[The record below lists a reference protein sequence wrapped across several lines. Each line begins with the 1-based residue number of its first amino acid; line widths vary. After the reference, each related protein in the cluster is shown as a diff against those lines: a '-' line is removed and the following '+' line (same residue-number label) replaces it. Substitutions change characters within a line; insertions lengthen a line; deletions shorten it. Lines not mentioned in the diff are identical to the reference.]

1 MIYRQNRLGR
11 DRRPMACS
19 EARSNEWV
27 PSTRFH
33 LERRVLCTPG
43 HTSGTVC
50 DACECGAPGCCE
62 IPRGNG
68 GTCSRSC
75 WCPRAATRA
84 QTFTCAPTRTGAV
97 AHAMPT
103 SMITVL
109 SKVRGACSDSD
120 TGGACQIR
128 LGVARASSRT
138 GRVVVSGRPA
148 SKEACDAVGSGVGRP
163 GGAREAPCGRH
174 HRPQPAHRPE
184 AATTSRRGCCF
195 ERDAYFSWLLRT

>member
-1 MIYRQNRLGR
+1 
-11 DRRPMACS
+11 MACS

-27 PSTRFH
+27 PSTRSH

-120 TGGACQIR
+120 TGGAFQIR

-138 GRVVVSGRPA
+138 GRVVVSGRPT
-148 SKEACDAVGSGVGRP
+148 SKEACEGVGNSVGRP
-163 GGAREAPCGRH
+163 GGAREVSCGRH
-174 HRPQPAHRPE
+174 HGAQPAHRPE
-184 AATTSRRGCCF
+184 GRDKQRWGCCF
-195 ERDAYFSWLLRT
+195 EVRFSFSWVLRSEV

>member
-27 PSTRFH
+27 PSTRSH

-120 TGGACQIR
+120 TGGACQTS
-128 LGVARASSRT
+128 ARR
-138 GRVVVSGRPA
+138 GKGEQP
-148 SKEACDAVGSGVGRP
+148 
-163 GGAREAPCGRH
+163 
-174 HRPQPAHRPE
+174 HRPR
-184 AATTSRRGCCF
+184 SGLRRIDVKRSMRGGG
-195 ERDAYFSWLLRT
+195 

>member
-1 MIYRQNRLGR
+1 
-11 DRRPMACS
+11 MACS

-27 PSTRFH
+27 PSTRSH

-84 QTFTCAPTRTGAV
+84 QTFTCAPTRAGAV

-103 SMITVL
+103 NMITVL
-109 SKVRGACSDSD
+109 SKVRGARSDSD
-120 TGGACQIR
+120 TGGACQTR

-138 GRVVVSGRPA
+138 GRVVVSGGSTR
-148 SKEACDAVGSGVGRP
+148 KEACEGVGNVVGRP
-163 GGAREAPCGRH
+163 GGAREVTCGRYYGP
-174 HRPQPAHRPE
+174 RPAHRPE
-184 AATTSRRGCCF
+184 GRDKQRWGCCF
-195 ERDAYFSWLLRT
+195 EVRFSFSWVLRSEV